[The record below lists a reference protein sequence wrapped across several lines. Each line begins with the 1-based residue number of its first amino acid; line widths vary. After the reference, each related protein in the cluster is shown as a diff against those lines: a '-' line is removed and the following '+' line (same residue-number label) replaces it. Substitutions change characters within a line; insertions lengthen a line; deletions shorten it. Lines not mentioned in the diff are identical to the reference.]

1 MTTKSEDLESA
12 LLEWLQT
19 EANLAGDGNVR
30 VDLDTDLMEDSVL
43 DSLGFMELLEFVEDI
58 TGHHIEIEEIG
69 VESLTTVRSLS
80 CHIRAAVPVSAE
92 RDSSTVIEAYSESA
106 GAYDQD
112 ANLDSCWGKL
122 ATRFLSEIQ
131 LKDRYRSVVDVG
143 CGAGHALRELATR
156 ALTANHRDGTQFT
169 GIEPA
174 ENMRLRAASNLAELD
189 RVRVVDGRFEALPL
203 DAAAVDYVVSIMAFH
218 WVMDLQAS
226 ANELARVLG
235 PDGEMDLFFTGR
247 DTGQEFRANTTPV
260 LLEYM
265 GPRDLLESTGM
276 RQHLT
281 LPATMALFEEAFP
294 GRPVKVDESRE
305 THYDSLEGHWAWW
318 VSRASGHFAKIP
330 AERRQ
335 QCDTEVRDAIA
346 SLATPRGIP
355 YTVHVLHVQLRSDA
369 R

>member
-1 MTTKSEDLESA
+1 MDLEST

-19 EANLAGDGNVR
+19 HGSFAEDGNVR
-30 VDLDTDLMEDSVL
+30 VDLDTDFMETKVL
-43 DSLGFMELLEFVEDI
+43 DSLGFIELLEFVEDV

-69 VESLTTVRSLS
+69 VAVLTTVRSL
-80 CHIRAAVPVSAE
+80 CRHVRAAVPVSGK
-92 RDSSTVIEAYSESA
+92 RDSNTVVEAYSENA

-156 ALTANHRDGTQFT
+156 ALTANHRDGTQFI
-169 GIEPA
+169 GVEPA
-174 ENMRLRAASNLAELD
+174 ENMRLRAATNLAELD
-189 RVRVVDGRFEALPL
+189 RVRLVDGRFEALPL
-203 DAAAVDYVVSIMAFH
+203 ETAAVDYVLSIMAFH
-218 WVMDLQAS
+218 WVVDLQAS
-226 ANELARVLG
+226 AKELARVLG
-235 PDGEMDLFFTGR
+235 SDGEMDLFFTGR

-260 LLEYM
+260 FLKYM
-265 GPRDLLESTGM
+265 GLRVLFESTGM

-281 LPATMALFEEAFP
+281 LPATLALFKEAFP
-294 GRPVKVDESRE
+294 TRPVTVDESRE
-305 THYDSLEGHWAWW
+305 TYYDSLEGHWAWW
-318 VSRASGHFAKIP
+318 ESRASGHFAKIP
-330 AERRQ
+330 AEKRQ

-346 SLATPRGIP
+346 SLTTPRGIP

-369 R
+369 Q